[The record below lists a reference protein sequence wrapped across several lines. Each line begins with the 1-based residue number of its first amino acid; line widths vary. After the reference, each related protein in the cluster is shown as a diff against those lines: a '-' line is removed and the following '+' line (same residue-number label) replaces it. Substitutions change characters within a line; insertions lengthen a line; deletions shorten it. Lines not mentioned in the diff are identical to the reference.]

1 MILHKIMSF
10 IEYFYHIVGTC
21 YNTRF
26 KLFIEY
32 SHSMFKYDI
41 TKDLC
46 RLLNVSTI
54 YWKCFTIITSFIENL
69 YHTLDLLPIHLYR
82 RLFIETSTI
91 KLMIFNGP

>member
-1 MILHKIMSF
+1 MSF
-10 IEYFYHIVGTC
+10 IEYFYDIVGTC

-32 SHSMFKYDI
+32 FHSMFKYDI

-54 YWKCFTIITSFIENL
+54 YWKCFTTITSFIEK
-69 YHTLDLLPIHLYR
+69 
-82 RLFIETSTI
+82 FISYTWFTDNSFVSKVVYWNI
-91 KLMIFNGP
+91 NY